1 MLLFFVFYYEM
12 AVSLHVMYFGVMMK
26 EGRAV
31 VINIA
36 NLTSCRAMSVTA
48 SGQAW
53 DSLQGQTFPG
63 RLASG
68 NNCEKLFTLS

>member
-1 MLLFFVFYYEM
+1 MILFFVFYYEM

-48 SGQAW
+48 SGQA
-53 DSLQGQTFPG
+53 
-63 RLASG
+63 
-68 NNCEKLFTLS
+68 